1 MKKIVNVKKYW
12 IWIHAGFITAFLIQ
26 SFCIVYNL
34 LNPSQTTTNREEKE
48 MEQLPILFKIC
59 VKPGFDSDT
68 AKAVGYSSIY
78 KYFLGESM
86 YDNRVYGWKG
96 HYNETKTNNN
106 SVQGINKFHSLFYY
120 IFAYRCLQPT

>member
-48 MEQLPILFKIC
+48 LKQLPILFKIC

-86 YDNRVYGWKG
+86 YDTREYGWKG